1 MSDLFQNHAAKSG
14 PVECLGQTFPS
25 DEARREHYLKLLAE
39 KLKDPDFRKT
49 DGFPSGSDQDILAL
63 SDPPYYTA
71 CPNPFFQDFIEHFGR
86 PYSPEEKYSRAP
98 FVADVS
104 VAKTDHLYK
113 SHRYHT
119 KVPYKAIAQYLLHYT
134 KPGDV
139 VVDAFAGTGM
149 TGVAAGYISDPE
161 REIIEATAQNQRID
175 GEGGAIESGPR
186 HALLIDLSPAASSL
200 AAAFNSPVDAYA
212 FSVWAKNALA
222 ALEKEVGWLYRCNHG
237 DQENVGLVTEYVWS
251 EIFSCPDCTGEID
264 FLNDACNSDAVP
276 LDKIICPHCKAEL
289 TKGKLEKRF
298 ESYIDALTGKTETR
312 PTRRLGR
319 IHYKV
324 GKNSF
329 TRAPTP
335 KDLERLEL
343 TERAEPTDSLP
354 IVPIPYMHMTHER
367 ARMDRQGVTHYHHLF
382 TSRMRVVLSKLW
394 KMSNDAP
401 NEEVRRLA
409 RFWIDSHFL
418 NLSIQNCYRPGV
430 SFPYN
435 PISGIY
441 YVSSLISE
449 PNPFIAYENKLKQ
462 IMRGFGDRGQRH
474 GGFSVMTGSC
484 TSIPIKDATIDYIF
498 TDPPFGENIYYS
510 DLNFLVEAWNRVTTN
525 TDNEVIVDKAKKKAL
540 PDYQHLM
547 QRCFAEYYRVLKP
560 GRWMTVVFS
569 NSKAAVWNAIQVAL
583 QQAGFVV
590 AEVTALD
597 KVQGSY
603 RQVTSTTAV
612 KQDLVISAYKPNGG
626 LEDRF
631 NRTGATVESAW
642 DFVQTHLKQLPA
654 VKVTSGYPQE
664 LLNIVERDPRRIYD
678 RMASWF
684 IRHGAMVP
692 ISTPEFLAELPVR
705 FREMDGMV
713 FLPDQLVEYEKA
725 RSRIP
730 QVKQAELFVS
740 DERSAIDWLTNFLL
754 KRPSTR
760 SEIHP
765 EYIPQIGSAKRKGEI
780 IPELDQLLEDN
791 FLRYDGTGE
800 VPSQIHSYLSTN
812 HKDLRGL
819 EKNSPALV
827 AKAKD
832 RWYVPDPNK
841 AQDLEKKREKA
852 LLKEFEAYRSFT
864 GRKIKESRLEVL
876 RAGFR
881 AAWAAKDYQTI
892 ISIANKLP
900 EETLQEDEKLLT
912 LYDLALTRTEDGL

>member
-1 MSDLFQNHAAKSG
+1 MTDLFENDLESTD
-14 PVECLGQTFPS
+14 PVECLGETFPN
-25 DEARREHYLKLLAE
+25 DKARRDHYLELLAE
-39 KLKDPDFRKT
+39 KLKDPAFRCL
-49 DGFPSGSDQDILAL
+49 DGFPTGSDADILAL

-71 CPNPFFQDFIEHFGR
+71 CPNPFFQDFIDHFGR
-86 PYSPEEKYSRAP
+86 SYSPSEKYSRSP

-134 KPGDV
+134 RPGDIV
-139 VVDAFAGTGM
+139 IDGFCGTGM
-149 TGVAAGYISDPE
+149 MGVAAGYISNPE
-161 REIIEATAQNQRID
+161 REILNATAQHQKP
-175 GEGGAIESGPR
+175 EGSDSKLEVGPR
-186 HALLIDLSPAASSL
+186 HALLVDLSPAASSL
-200 AAAFNSPVDAYA
+200 AASFNAPVDAHKFA
-212 FSVWAKNALA
+212 VWAKKSLA
-222 ALEKEVGWLYRCNHG
+222 IIEKEVGWLYRCDHG
-237 DQENVGLVTEYVWS
+237 DASDAGVVTEYVWS
-251 EIFSCPDCTGEID
+251 EIFSCPECTGEID
-264 FLNDACNSDAVP
+264 FLRDACDPEAIP
-276 LDKIICPHCKAEL
+276 LDKLVCPHCNAEL
-289 TKGKLEKRF
+289 TKAKLEKRF
-298 ESYIDALTGKTETR
+298 ESYIDIHTGNAETR
-312 PTRRLGR
+312 PVRRLGR

-329 TRAPTP
+329 TRAPSE
-335 KDLERLEL
+335 KDLERIVL
-343 TERAEPTDSLP
+343 TEQAEPTNALP
-354 IVPIPYMHMTHER
+354 VVPIPYMHMTHER

-394 KMSNDAP
+394 SMASSAP
-401 NEEVRRLA
+401 SEEIKRLG

-462 IMRGFGDRGQRH
+462 ILRGFGDRGTRE
-474 GGFSVMTGSC
+474 GGYSVMTGSC
-484 TSIPIKDATIDYIF
+484 TSIPINDSSIDYIF

-510 DLNFLVEAWNRVTTN
+510 DLNFLVEAWSHVATN
-525 TDNEVIVDKAKKKAL
+525 TSNEVIVDKAKKKGL
-540 PDYQHLM
+540 PEYQHLM

-569 NSKAAVWNAIQVAL
+569 NSKASVWNAIQVGL

-597 KVQGSY
+597 KVQGSF
-603 RQVTSTTAV
+603 RQVTSATAM

-631 NRTGATVESAW
+631 IKNGATPESAW
-642 DFVQTHLKQLPA
+642 DFVETHLKQLGPP
-654 VKVTSGYPQE
+654 KVTKGDFPE
-664 LLNIVERDPRRIYD
+664 LIFNIERDPRRIKD
-678 RMASWF
+678 RLDAWL
-684 IRHGAMVP
+684 IRHGAMVLF
-692 ISTPEFLAELPVR
+692 SAPEFIAELGLR
-705 FREMDGMV
+705 FKVVDGMV
-713 FLPDQLVEYEKA
+713 FLPNQAIEYDKLRA
-725 RSRIP
+725 RIP
-730 QVKQAELFVS
+730 KVRQVDLFVS
-740 DERSAIDWLTNFLL
+740 DERSAIDWLTSMLV

-760 SEIHP
+760 SEIAH

-780 IPELDQLLEDN
+780 IPELDRLLEDN
-791 FLRYDGTGE
+791 FIQYDGTGE
-800 VPSQIHSYLSTN
+800 VPSQIHAYLSSN
-812 HKDLRGL
+812 HKDQRNLD
-819 EKNSPALV
+819 KNDPALI

-852 LLKEFEAYRSFT
+852 LLKEFDTYKAFT

-881 AAWAAKDYQTI
+881 AAWTAKDYQTI
-892 ISIANKLP
+892 INIANKLP

-912 LYDLALTRTEDGL
+912 IYDLALTRTEDGI